1 MEKTSKVRF
10 GIDRE
15 IRKYHDLSE
24 DNEKAI
30 FQFQDSWNKYYPYQ
44 QIIKVGK
51 IIEVDKNDIVWFE
64 ATVRIN
70 K

>member
-10 GIDRE
+10 GIDHDIRE
-15 IRKYHDLSE
+15 FHNLSK

-30 FQFQDSWNKYYPYQ
+30 FQFQDSWNKQYPYQ

-64 ATVRIN
+64 ATV
-70 K
+70 KLDK